1 MDNTNCNTEHKKY
14 QHLTSEERHEIEVRL
29 KDKWSIYKIAKHLGR
44 PYNTIKNEIDRG
56 TVYLYNGKV
65 ARYNADKGREVY
77 LEHRQNSRRN
87 YRALE
92 AVDFLKYVEKQ
103 FFDEKWSLDACVG
116 HAKANKKFSDKQMVC
131 TKTLYNYVDLG
142 LLNIKNIDLPEKLR
156 RSPKKKRVREN
167 KRKLGN
173 SIEQRPDEIDTREE
187 FGHWE
192 IDSVIGRKNEGEPQ
206 VMTIVERKL
215 REAIWI
221 KIRDHSA
228 EAIDEALAAVIDQ
241 FGDRYNEVFKSITG
255 DKKKRESL
263 STLRTHIPHMK
274 REPMNVTTV
283 CCADLFQRERA
294 LITTVPTISYTSQI
308 RSTICRERF
317 SGIIHRR
324 SCLRR
329 NSIVYTPP
337 ERRSCEFLSLVATL
351 LTQGTHSV
359 LLQI

>member
-29 KDKWSIYKIAKHLGR
+29 KDNWSIYKIAKHLGR

-77 LEHRQNSRRN
+77 LEHRQNSQRN

-255 DKKKRESL
+255 DNGSEFANL
-263 STLRTHIPHMK
+263 
-274 REPMNVTTV
+274 
-283 CCADLFQRERA
+283 
-294 LITTVPTISYTSQI
+294 SQI
-308 RSTICRERF
+308 EEK
-317 SGIIHRR
+317 GISVYFTHPYSSYEKGTNECHNRM
-324 SCLRR
+324 LRR
-329 NSIVYTPP
+329 FIPKGKSINNYSADDLLYFADKINNLPRKILGYHTP
-337 ERRSCEFLSLVATL
+337 EELFEKELDRIYAA
-351 LTQGTHSV
+351 
-359 LLQI
+359 